1 MEATEDIIALLYVNI
16 IIIIRTDNAIAIVI
30 T

>member
-16 IIIIRTDNAIAIVI
+16 IIIRTKNAIAIVVS
-30 T
+30 